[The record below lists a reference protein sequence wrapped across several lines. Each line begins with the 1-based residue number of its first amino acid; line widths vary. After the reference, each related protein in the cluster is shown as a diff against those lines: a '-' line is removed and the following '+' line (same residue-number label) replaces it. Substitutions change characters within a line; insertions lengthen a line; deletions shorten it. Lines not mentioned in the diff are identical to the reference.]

1 MSLPSLQPSLPGRLR
16 ASARIAGNGFPRDFF
31 RTLATRTTYKEF
43 SFLVQFLLTYIT
55 RVQSV
60 QLKIVLV
67 PDNEP
72 SEWEYMQALV
82 AANRNSGNSWTLPA
96 LKQLTITH
104 STIEVQDGYHL
115 GSNPHREFSLLFAT
129 PKLEAL
135 HPDLIFSVD
144 TIPASH
150 LKALTL
156 TFGRLEID
164 SFHQIT
170 ASCRELGSFTFQSSE
185 RDEIHCD
192 RTAPQLA
199 YHDHTNEIW
208 SFNENPIEIQKALE
222 PLGSR
227 LEHLD
232 MSVGRD
238 FASCEPYQ
246 LLSSLKWA
254 SNLTRLSLKGPK
266 WVWTWKESH
275 IGGPFGYLFDVL
287 PGKLQE

>member
-31 RTLATRTTYKEF
+31 KTLATRTTYKEF
-43 SFLVQFLLTYIT
+43 SFLVQFLLTYII

-82 AANRNSGNSWTLPA
+82 AANRNGGNSWTLPA

-115 GSNPHREFSLLFAT
+115 GRNPHREFSLLFAA

-135 HPDLIFSVD
+135 HLDLIVSVD
-144 TIPASH
+144 KIPAPR

-156 TFGRLEID
+156 ASSRLGVD

-170 ASCRELGSFTFQSSE
+170 ASCRELRSLTFQSSE
-185 RDEIHCD
+185 SDEIQCD

-199 YHDHTNEIW
+199 YNDCTNEI
-208 SFNENPIEIQKALE
+208 
-222 PLGSR
+222 
-227 LEHLD
+227 
-232 MSVGRD
+232 
-238 FASCEPYQ
+238 
-246 LLSSLKWA
+246 
-254 SNLTRLSLKGPK
+254 
-266 WVWTWKESH
+266 
-275 IGGPFGYLFDVL
+275 
-287 PGKLQE
+287 